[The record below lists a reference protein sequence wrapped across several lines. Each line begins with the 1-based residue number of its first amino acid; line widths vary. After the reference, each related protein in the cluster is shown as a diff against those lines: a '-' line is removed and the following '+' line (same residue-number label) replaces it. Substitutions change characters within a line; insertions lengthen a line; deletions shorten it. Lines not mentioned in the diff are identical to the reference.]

1 MNTKINLLLIED
13 SPDDAELILDEIK
26 GGGFDPVWTRICTAE
41 ELKEILPDRE
51 WDMVLCDYVLPG
63 FSGLEAIKIIKRS
76 NPLVPVILVSGHVGE
91 DKAVEAMQSG
101 ASDYILKDNLI
112 RLVPAIQREISEY
125 KSRKIAFDRAQNLSR
140 RLETIREDERKEIAK
155 NLHDDLGQI
164 LTAIKM
170 DLSWLEKRI
179 IVSDPRLKDKMTSI
193 KELVDHSIQTVQ
205 RLSSDLRPS
214 ILDDLGLLE
223 AFKWQLG
230 QFSERTGLS
239 LKLDLPDNDPD
250 LLPEQAVSVFRIVQE
265 ALTNIARHADATE
278 VQVTIQKNREEFTI
292 LIKDNGKGIS
302 DEQINSPE
310 SLGIMSMK
318 ERVFHWNGRIVIS
331 GKKDKGTSIQIRF
344 MLQNK
349 R

>member
-1 MNTKINLLLIED
+1 MKTKINLLMIED

-41 ELKEILPDRE
+41 ELKEILLGRE
-51 WDMVLCDYVLPG
+51 WDLVLCDYVLPG

-76 NPLVPVILVSGHVGE
+76 HPLVPIILVSGHVGE

-112 RLVPAIQREISEY
+112 RLVPAIKREISEY

-179 IVSDPRLKDKMTSI
+179 VVSDPRLKDKMTSI

-214 ILDDLGLLE
+214 ILDDLGLIE
-223 AFKWQLG
+223 ALKWQLE
-230 QFSERTGLS
+230 QFHERTGLI
-239 LKLDLPDNDPD
+239 LKPDLPDDEPN

-265 ALTNIARHADATE
+265 ALTNIARHAEATE
-278 VQVTIQKNREEFTI
+278 VQLIITGVKDEFTI

-302 DEQINSPE
+302 DEQIKSPD
-310 SLGIMSMK
+310 SLGIMGMR
-318 ERVFHWNGRIVIS
+318 ERVFQWNGKMVIT
-331 GKKDKGTSIQIRF
+331 GKRDRGTTIQISF
-344 MLQNK
+344 KLPNK